1 MLRQGNVTT
10 SVLAVALSLGL
21 GSAMAATASRQE
33 GGYGPIR
40 LGMTEADAKHALDG
54 IAHEVSA
61 LSKEAMDDGDEAT
74 LAKMAVAVPWEDSY
88 VGRLDPTTKMQFG
101 VHDGRVVTV
110 MLRTTLST
118 QGQGCRDAF
127 AALVRRNDAQFGP
140 VQVADMASNPAAFT
154 DGNASFAGWT
164 LSLSRMEMEPGICN
178 LAADYTSDA
187 DKGIEARWRA
197 SQR

>member
-1 MLRQGNVTT
+1 
-10 SVLAVALSLGL
+10 
-21 GSAMAATASRQE
+21 
-33 GGYGPIR
+33 
-40 LGMTEADAKHALDG
+40 MTEVDAKHALDA
-54 IAHEVSA
+54 IARDVFP
-61 LSKEAMDDGDEAT
+61 LPMDAMDDGDEAT
-74 LAKMAVAVPWEDSY
+74 LARMAVAVPWEDSY
-88 VGRLDPTTKMQFG
+88 VGRLDPTTKIQFG

-118 QGQGCRDAF
+118 QGRGCRNAF
-127 AALVRRNDAQFGP
+127 ASLVKRNDAEFGP
-140 VQVADMASNPAAFT
+140 VQVADMAGNPAFT

-164 LSLSRMEMEPGICN
+164 LALSRMEMEPGRCN